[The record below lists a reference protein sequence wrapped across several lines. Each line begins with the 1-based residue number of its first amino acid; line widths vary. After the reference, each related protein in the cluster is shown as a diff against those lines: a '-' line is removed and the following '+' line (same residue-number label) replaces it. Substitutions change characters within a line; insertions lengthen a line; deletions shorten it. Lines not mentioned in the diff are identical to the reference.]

1 MKRLFLSAILLSA
14 SVIWAADVP
23 CPMDYYYM
31 MDVPGET
38 VLHVGRCMGTENQFN
53 YWETLSV
60 DTLVQLHRRNL
71 GLRGDHLKFFA
82 VARTGDIL
90 LPKWTPQG
98 WKPLLEERGFE
109 EYVEK
114 ISPCSICE
122 TYDIQLLEVWIDDL
136 NIPRSGFPWMVWGQ
150 AQDFAQIY
158 VGSDGMGA
166 GVLLSD
172 KGLDFWVYEIDN
184 ELQVCRQDS
193 VLRLSGVC
201 VPLSELRA
209 LPNAEVLVD
218 RWWEEPQPV
227 EQPKALLNPLTLF
240 RRGSSVGVEAGE
252 KGELRFLSADGK
264 LLKKEVVEQGVS
276 WFSLDH
282 FAAGRL
288 FLQLQTP
295 REELSGQLN
304 WEGTVR

>member
-1 MKRLFLSAILLSA
+1 
-14 SVIWAADVP
+14 
-23 CPMDYYYM
+23 MDYYYK

-38 VLHVGRCMGTENQFN
+38 VLRVGRCKGTEDQFG
-53 YWETLSV
+53 YWKKLSV
-60 DTLVQLHRRNL
+60 DSLLQFHRKIL
-71 GLRGDHLKFFA
+71 GLTDDHLGFLA
-82 VARTGDIL
+82 VAKTGDLL
-90 LPKWTPQG
+90 LPEWTPQA
-98 WKPLLEERGFE
+98 WKTLLEERGTGE
-109 EYVEK
+109 LSEK
-114 ISPCSICE
+114 IWSTSMDAV
-122 TYDIQLLEVWIDDL
+122 YDVQLLEIWINDFD
-136 NIPRSGFPWMVWGQ
+136 IPRSGIPWMVWNVSQ
-150 AQDFAQIY
+150 PQSVSKIFAEK
-158 VGSDGMGA
+158 DGLG
-166 GVLLSD
+166 GGFLLSAEHS
-172 KGLDFWVYEIDN
+172 GFWVYEISG
-184 ELQVCRQDS
+184 ELQVCKQDS

-201 VPLSELRA
+201 FPLSELRA

-218 RWWEEPQPV
+218 RWWEEPQPI

-295 REELSGQLN
+295 REELSGQIY
-304 WEGTVR
+304 WGGK

>member
-1 MKRLFLSAILLSA
+1 
-14 SVIWAADVP
+14 
-23 CPMDYYYM
+23 MDYYYM

-38 VLHVGRCMGTENQFN
+38 VLRVGRCKGTEDQFG
-53 YWETLSV
+53 YRETLSV
-60 DTLVQLHRRNL
+60 DTLLQFHRKIL
-71 GLRGDHLKFFA
+71 GLADDYLVFLA
-82 VARTGDIL
+82 VAKTGDIL
-90 LPKWTPQG
+90 LPKWTLQG
-98 WKPLLEERGFE
+98 WENLLEERGFG
-109 EYVEK
+109 EYTEK
-114 ISPCSICE
+114 VTMDPHRSIYE
-122 TYDIQLLEVWIDDL
+122 VQLLEIWINDF
-136 NIPRSGFPWMVWGQ
+136 NIPRSGFPWTVSYVTQ
-150 AQDFAQIY
+150 PQSISRVFAPKE
-158 VGSDGMGA
+158 
-166 GVLLSD
+166 GVSGGYPLD
-172 KGLDFWVYEIDN
+172 DANDFWVYEIDN
-184 ELQVCRQDS
+184 ELQVCAQDS